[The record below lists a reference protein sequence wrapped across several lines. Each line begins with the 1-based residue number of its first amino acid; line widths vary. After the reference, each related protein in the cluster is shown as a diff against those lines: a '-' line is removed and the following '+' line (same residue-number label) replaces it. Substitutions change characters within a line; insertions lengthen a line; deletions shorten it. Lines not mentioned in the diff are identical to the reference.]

1 MTANL
6 PKQKHP
12 FDESGKVFVNKEWYL
27 ALLALVN
34 QSNSSGG
41 GSSVADIALLEAVD
55 ASYGSE
61 GLIEQSLADIVA
73 LVQALS
79 PQDSTEDL
87 ITRLREIE
95 IQLAHLPDYPD
106 SSSQNIEFIDELG
119 SGGTP
124 GFASGVDFVPGT
136 TTTLTLSQSYGAAS
150 NLFVT
155 FDSAWQGA
163 DQFSLTNKTLT
174 FTSAIPNGTSKVF
187 VKGLLMT

>member
-12 FDESGKVFVNKEWYL
+12 FDEAGKVYVNKEWYL
-27 ALLALVN
+27 ALLALVT
-34 QSNSSGG
+34 QSSSSGSG
-41 GSSVADIALLEAVD
+41 ASVADITLLEAVD
-55 ASYGSE
+55 ASNGSE
-61 GLIEQSLADIVA
+61 GLVEQSLADIVA

-87 ITRLREIE
+87 IARLREIE

-106 SSSQNIEFIDELG
+106 SSSQNTRFVDELG

-124 GFASGVDFVPGT
+124 GFAAGVDFTPGT
-136 TTTLTLSQSYGAAS
+136 TTTLTLSQTYNSAS

-155 FDSAWQGA
+155 FDAAWQGA

-187 VKGLLMT
+187 VKGLLTS